1 MFKNYIKIAFR
12 TLRKHKLY
20 SLINIFGLTLG
31 ISCCILIYLF
41 IQNEFSYD
49 KFHDNAENIYRIE
62 EINYY
67 APKASIEPNPFFD
80 TRSPENVRKS
90 PWLPMPLGPALKDRI
105 PEIEKYSRFD
115 QNSYIVASVNQSF
128 EEEISFVES
137 NFFEVFSFPLIQ
149 GAPESVLSE
158 PNDMVITPQIADKY
172 FGDVDPIGKTLT
184 LLLSNTEHI
193 FTVKGIA
200 EPSPANSSIQYSV
213 VVRIEN
219 KPGYER
225 NMSRW
230 NSFNTPL
237 FVQLSPTANI
247 TEFEKK
253 LNQFAEERW
262 SEDWPED
269 RARRGLPEDA
279 TVFEFEASKITKIHL
294 DAGAEWFGVSNPMYS
309 YILGMIAV
317 LILIIACINYVTL
330 TLSRSSSRV
339 KEVGVRK
346 SSGALRNQI
355 AIQFWSETQLL
366 TVFAM
371 IAGIGLA
378 ELALPFFNELSGKNL
393 AINYAENAG
402 FLGYLLGITLLT
414 GLIAGSYPAIIL
426 SSFEPV
432 KVLKG
437 LNSFQFKPR
446 LIKGLLVVQYSL
458 SIFLIISSVIMF
470 QQLDFV
476 SSKDLGYNQEQVVFI
491 NTHKGWSEEGTALMQ
506 LYREQ
511 LNGVPAIELVSGM
524 TPSFT
529 RGSNRYGFEIDGENK
544 RSYIY
549 YIDDKIVP
557 TLGFELTQ
565 GRNLSIER
573 PADINNSI
581 VINEAFV
588 AEMGWEDPIGKLVPW
603 KGEDNPSTVVGV
615 VKDFHFQSLEVE
627 IEPMLF
633 HMDPEQGG
641 IADIA
646 VRIKPGMISEA
657 LPELKKVWADV
668 SPGIPF
674 DYWFLDDAV
683 ANQYQEYKRWLSIM
697 SASTFIAILI
707 ACMGLFALASLTAS
721 TRIKEIGIRKVLG
734 AGVDQIIYLLNK
746 DVLKLIFVSIVIA
759 TPVSWLIMDKWLS
772 DFAYRISINFGV
784 FGISAIVTLTIAMLS
799 VSYHSIKAALSNP
812 VESLK
817 SE

>member
-1 MFKNYIKIAFR
+1 MFRNYIKIAFR
-12 TLRKHKLY
+12 TIRKHKLY

-49 KFHDNAENIYRIE
+49 KFHENAENIYRIE
-62 EINYY
+62 EVNYY
-67 APKASIEPNPFFD
+67 APKESIESRPFFD

-90 PWLPMPLGPALKDRI
+90 PWLPMPLGPTLKDQI
-105 PEIEKYSRFD
+105 PEIKSFSRYD
-115 QNSYIVASVNQSF
+115 QSEYIVANENQSF
-128 EEEISFVES
+128 EEEVSFVEAG
-137 NFFEVFSFPLIQ
+137 FFEMFSFPLIQ
-149 GAPESVLSE
+149 GSPESVISE
-158 PNDMVITPQIADKY
+158 PEAMVITPEIANKY
-172 FGDVDPIGKTLT
+172 FGDEDPIGKTLSVWI
-184 LLLSNTEHI
+184 SNTEQI
-193 FTVKGIA
+193 FTIRGIVDSA
-200 EPSPANSSIQYSV
+200 LKNSSIQFDV
-213 VVRIEN
+213 IIRIEN
-219 KPGYER
+219 RPGYER
-225 NMSRW
+225 NMQRW

-237 FVQLSPTANI
+237 FVELAPNTKIAQ
-247 TEFEKK
+247 FEEK
-253 LNQFAEERW
+253 LNQFAENKW

-279 TVFEFEASKITKIHL
+279 TVFEFVASQITKIHL
-294 DAGAEWFGVSNPMYS
+294 DAGSEWFGVSNPLYS
-309 YILGMIAV
+309 YVLGIIAV

-330 TLSRSSSRV
+330 SLSRSSSRL

-346 SSGALRNQI
+346 TSGALKNQI

-366 TVFAM
+366 TLFAM

-378 ELALPFFNELSGKNL
+378 ELALPFFNELSGKSL
-393 AINYAENAG
+393 SINYIENAG
-402 FLGYLLGITLLT
+402 FLVSLLGIAFLT
-414 GLIAGSYPAIIL
+414 GLIAGSYPALIL
-426 SSFEPV
+426 SSFEPA

-470 QQLDFV
+470 QQLEYV
-476 SSKDLGYNQEQVVFI
+476 SSKDLGYNQEQVVFV
-491 NTHKGWSEEGTALMQ
+491 NTHKGWSEEGTALMK
-506 LYREQ
+506 LFRSE
-511 LNGVPAIELVSGM
+511 LNGAPGIELVSGM

-529 RGSNRYGFEIDGENK
+529 RGSNRYGFEIDGESR

-549 YIDDKIVP
+549 YIDDKIMP
-557 TLGFELTQ
+557 TLGFELLQ
-565 GRNLSIER
+565 GRSLSAER
-573 PADINNSI
+573 PTDIKNSI

-588 AEMGWEDPIGKLVPW
+588 AEMGWDNPIGELVPW
-603 KGEDNPSTVVGV
+603 KGEENPSTIVGV
-615 VKDFHFQSLEVE
+615 VKDFHFQSLETE
-627 IEPMLF
+627 IQPMLF

-683 ANQYQEYKRWLSIM
+683 ANQYREHKRWLSIM
-697 SASTFIAILI
+697 SSSTFIAILI
-707 ACMGLFALASLTAS
+707 ACMGLFALASLTAT

-734 AGVDQIIYLLNK
+734 AGINQIILLLNK
-746 DVLKLIFVSIVIA
+746 DILKLILVSIIVA
-759 TPVSWLIMDKWLS
+759 APVSWFIMDKWLS
-772 DFAYRISINFGV
+772 DFAYRISMNFGV
-784 FGISAIVTLTIAMLS
+784 FGISAIVALTIAMLS

>member
-1 MFKNYIKIAFR
+1 MFRNYIKIAFR

-115 QNSYIVASVNQSF
+115 QNSYIVAGVNQSF

-247 TEFEKK
+247 TEFEEK

-378 ELALPFFNELSGKNL
+378 ELALPFFNELSGK
-393 AINYAENAG
+393 I
-402 FLGYLLGITLLT
+402 
-414 GLIAGSYPAIIL
+414 
-426 SSFEPV
+426 
-432 KVLKG
+432 
-437 LNSFQFKPR
+437 
-446 LIKGLLVVQYSL
+446 SL
-458 SIFLIISSVIMF
+458 
-470 QQLDFV
+470 
-476 SSKDLGYNQEQVVFI
+476 
-491 NTHKGWSEEGTALMQ
+491 
-506 LYREQ
+506 
-511 LNGVPAIELVSGM
+511 
-524 TPSFT
+524 
-529 RGSNRYGFEIDGENK
+529 
-544 RSYIY
+544 
-549 YIDDKIVP
+549 
-557 TLGFELTQ
+557 
-565 GRNLSIER
+565 
-573 PADINNSI
+573 
-581 VINEAFV
+581 
-588 AEMGWEDPIGKLVPW
+588 
-603 KGEDNPSTVVGV
+603 
-615 VKDFHFQSLEVE
+615 
-627 IEPMLF
+627 
-633 HMDPEQGG
+633 
-641 IADIA
+641 
-646 VRIKPGMISEA
+646 
-657 LPELKKVWADV
+657 
-668 SPGIPF
+668 
-674 DYWFLDDAV
+674 
-683 ANQYQEYKRWLSIM
+683 
-697 SASTFIAILI
+697 
-707 ACMGLFALASLTAS
+707 
-721 TRIKEIGIRKVLG
+721 
-734 AGVDQIIYLLNK
+734 
-746 DVLKLIFVSIVIA
+746 
-759 TPVSWLIMDKWLS
+759 
-772 DFAYRISINFGV
+772 
-784 FGISAIVTLTIAMLS
+784 
-799 VSYHSIKAALSNP
+799 
-812 VESLK
+812 
-817 SE
+817 